1 MPLVGIVPCVD
12 ILIGEGCGIG
22 DGIGGGR
29 DSDSVEETGVRGSE
43 RLVDP
48 NTSL

>member
-1 MPLVGIVPCVD
+1 MPLVGIVPCID
-12 ILIGEGCGIG
+12 ILIGEGY
-22 DGIGGGR
+22 GIGGGIG
-29 DSDSVEETGVRGSE
+29 SDLVEETGVRGSK